1 MKPIGVLVSLVV
13 LLFVRS
19 MSEAEMYTWTDKD
32 GSVHFSDQQPQGQ
45 ASKQLSMPAR
55 KQSWHDEAADLLDRR
70 ARVKT
75 REEREA
81 IERQYQ
87 QLMDT
92 LSKCQSGEGRACADL
107 KAVSQGAQS
116 FTPTEALPESSA
128 SKAQSTTEESNGV
141 GTPKNRKPS
150 SRQR

>member
-1 MKPIGVLVSLVV
+1 MKPIGVIVSLAAV
-13 LLFVRS
+13 LFLSS

-45 ASKQLSMPAR
+45 VSKQLSMPAR
-55 KQSWHDEAADLLDRR
+55 KQSWRDEAADLLDRR
-70 ARVKT
+70 ARAKT

-92 LSKCQSGEGRACADL
+92 LSKCQSGEGKACADL
-107 KAVSQGAQS
+107 KAVSQSAQS
-116 FTPTEALPESSA
+116 FTPTEALSESLTST
-128 SKAQSTTEESNGV
+128 AQSTKGESNGV
-141 GTPKNRKPS
+141 GTPKNKKPS